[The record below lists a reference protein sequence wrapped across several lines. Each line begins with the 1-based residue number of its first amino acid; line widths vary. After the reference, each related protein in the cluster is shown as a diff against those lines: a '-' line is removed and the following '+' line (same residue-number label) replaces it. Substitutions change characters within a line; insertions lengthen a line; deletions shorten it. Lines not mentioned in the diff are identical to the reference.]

1 MALITGR
8 IALMFIYIW
17 HTFFFDPVYNGLIFF
32 IDVIPRGDVGLAII
46 AIVILVKTIL
56 LPLSIK
62 AVKTQKIMREIE
74 PKLKELK
81 EKYKDNREEQA
92 RAMMSIYKE
101 AGMNPFVSIVL
112 MFIQIPIIISLYYSV
127 YSGGG
132 IALPDINNELLYSFV
147 ASPVTV
153 SMNFLGH
160 IDIAAKSVWLALL
173 ASGTQFFQIK
183 LSMPAIEPRD
193 PSTPGNMKEDF
204 MRNLQL
210 QMRYGM
216 PVLIFFAAYF
226 ISAAIALYFFV
237 SNAVAILQ
245 EFYVRRHR

>member
-1 MALITGR
+1 
-8 IALMFIYIW
+8 MFSYIW

-32 IDVIPRGDVGLAII
+32 IDVIPGGDVGMAII
-46 AIVILVKTIL
+46 AIVIVVKTIL

-92 RAMMSIYKE
+92 KAMMAIYKE
-101 AGMNPFVSIVL
+101 AGMNPFVSIIL
-112 MFIQIPIIISLYYSV
+112 MFLQIPILIALYFSV
-127 YSGGG
+127 YTGGG
-132 IALPDINNELLYSFV
+132 IALPEINTELLYSFV
-147 ASPVTV
+147 ASPVNV
-153 SMNFLGH
+153 SMNFLGQ
-160 IDIAAKSVWLALL
+160 IDIAAKSIWLALL
-173 ASGTQFFQIK
+173 AAGTQYYQIK
-183 LSMPAIEPRD
+183 LSMPELPPKD
-193 PSTPGNMKEDF
+193 PNAPESMKEDF

-237 SNAVAILQ
+237 SNVVAILQ
-245 EFYVRRHR
+245 ELYVRRHR